1 METSRAD
8 AAAATWIFGGDESRR
23 RRGRDVDIRR
33 RRVAR
38 LRYGASTLE
47 TYRRTG
53 AARAADPAAA
63 AAPPPHVYAAADRAY
78 RAMVKGLTA
87 RRRGEAATADQSVL
101 VSGESG
107 AGKTESA
114 KIVMRYLAIIS
125 ATRGLGAGPRGNR
138 SLLSVRT

>member
-1 METSRAD
+1 
-8 AAAATWIFGGDESRR
+8 
-23 RRGRDVDIRR
+23 
-33 RRVAR
+33 
-38 LRYGASTLE
+38 
-47 TYRRTG
+47 
-53 AARAADPAAA
+53 
-63 AAPPPHVYAAADRAY
+63 
-78 RAMVKGLTA
+78 MVKGLTA

-138 SLLSVRT
+138 SLGRSGPERLAPRCAQCISTPS